1 MICPICREEIKLQK
15 LNSHFKITLGN
26 LINGLNS
33 HFKITLG
40 NLINGKF
47 YGNKTFYYHRDCL
60 SEKNLNERELL
71 IV

>member
-26 LINGLNS
+26 LING
-33 HFKITLG
+33 
-40 NLINGKF
+40 KF
-47 YGNKTFYYHRDCL
+47 YGNKTFYYHKDCL
-60 SEKNLNERELL
+60 SEKNLNDRELL